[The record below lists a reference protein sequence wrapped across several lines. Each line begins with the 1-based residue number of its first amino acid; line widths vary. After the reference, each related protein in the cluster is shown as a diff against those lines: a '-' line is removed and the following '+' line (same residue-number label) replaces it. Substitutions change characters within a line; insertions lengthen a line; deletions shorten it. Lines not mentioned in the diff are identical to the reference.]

1 MKYFID
7 LSFNGKDFFGWQRQP
22 NVITVQE
29 VIEDKL
35 SIALQENV
43 EIVGAG
49 RTDTGVHAKQILA
62 HFETQ
67 KNFVVHEFIF
77 KLNTMLPP
85 SISVNRLF
93 AVQPNAHA
101 RFDAIAREYK
111 YYVDTQKNPFSNAT
125 AYYIKKN
132 IDVVAMNEAAKI
144 LLDYKDFQCFSK
156 VKTDVFTYNCKISY
170 AHWEKKEHQLI
181 FTIKADRFLRNMVRA
196 IVGTLLEIGVG
207 KRNIEDLHYVIQSK
221 NRSLAGKSV
230 DAKGLFLTQ
239 VEYPNSIYLKNG
251 E

>member
-1 MKYFID
+1 
-7 LSFNGKDFFGWQRQP
+7 
-22 NVITVQE
+22 
-29 VIEDKL
+29 
-35 SIALQENV
+35 
-43 EIVGAG
+43 
-49 RTDTGVHAKQILA
+49 
-62 HFETQ
+62 
-67 KNFVVHEFIF
+67 
-77 KLNTMLPP
+77 
-85 SISVNRLF
+85 
-93 AVQPNAHA
+93 
-101 RFDAIAREYK
+101 
-111 YYVDTQKNPFSNAT
+111 SNAT

-132 IDVVAMNEAAKI
+132 IDVGAMNEAANI